1 MCEEIVR
8 GEKPMATEIR
18 LRVIGGFRDGQ
29 FRPDDDLRFDLMS
42 MFSETKL
49 TKREFTESIGLSMT
63 TFANFLAAS
72 KKLSDKKEASAV
84 VTDFKPV
91 LIREESEKGFTIKFP
106 EGFEIEVRSL
116 SEALPILER
125 LMELKR

>member
-18 LRVIGGFRDGQ
+18 LRVIEGFRDGQ
-29 FRPDDDLRFDLMS
+29 FRPDDELRFDVMS

-63 TFANFLAAS
+63 TFANFFAAS
-72 KKLSDKKEASAV
+72 KKLSDKKQIAAAAS
-84 VTDFKPV
+84 DFKPV

-106 EGFEIEVRSL
+106 EGFEIEVGSL